1 MRPRLRVLPA
11 GASAVL
17 VETADGAQAMALHAE
32 LLRRREMGGEQ
43 ARVLAGVEEIV
54 PAARTVLVTGLA
66 DPRGFAREVVR
77 WDVPAV
83 PAGRGRTVEL
93 AVRFDGPD
101 LGEVA
106 ERWGVRPGE
115 VADVVVATSF
125 RVAFCG
131 FAPGFGY
138 LTGLPERLHVSRRAT
153 PRTAVPAGSVA
164 LAGPYAG
171 VYPRASPGGWR
182 IVGTT
187 RAVLWDPARDPAA
200 LLSPGVEVRFTVA
213 R

>member
-1 MRPRLRVLPA
+1 MRVLPA

-17 VETADGAQAMALHAE
+17 VETEDGAQAAALHAE
-32 LLRRREMGGEQ
+32 LVRRRRAGGEEAQ
-43 ARVLAGVEEIV
+43 ALAGVEEIV

-66 DPRGFAREVVR
+66 DPGGFAREVVR

-83 PAGRGRTVEL
+83 RPGQGGAVEL
-93 AVRFDGPD
+93 PVRFDGPD

-106 ERWGVRPGE
+106 ELWGVRPGE
-115 VADVVVATSF
+115 VADVVVATAF

-138 LTGLPERLHVSRRAT
+138 LAGLPRRLHVPRRAT
-153 PRTAVPAGSVA
+153 PRTAVPAGSVG

-171 VYPRASPGGWR
+171 VYPRVSPGGWR

-187 RAVLWDPARDPAA
+187 RAVLWDPSRDPAA
-200 LLSPGVEVRFTVA
+200 LLTPGVEVRFTVA